1 MSLIKEGENKMRTIK
16 VLENT
21 SSETK
26 REFYVPVITDTTP
39 VRPENRPEKEIDL
52 YFWQMIERN
61 RRATEYSQNVA
72 KHKVR
77 PVSRLKLILSGLL
90 AGTCMICFSIGF
102 FWIGL
107 ISNF

>member
-1 MSLIKEGENKMRTIK
+1 MSLIKEGENKMSAIK

-21 SSETK
+21 SAETK

-39 VRPENRPEKEIDL
+39 VRPEKEIDL
-52 YFWQMIERN
+52 SFWQMIERN
-61 RRATEYSQNVA
+61 RRATEYSQSVA
-72 KHKVR
+72 KRKVR
-77 PVSRLKLILSGLL
+77 PVSRLKLILSGVL
-90 AGTCMICFSIGF
+90 AGTCIICFSIGF

>member
-1 MSLIKEGENKMRTIK
+1 MNLMIKEGENKMSAIK

-21 SSETK
+21 SAETK

-39 VRPENRPEKEIDL
+39 VRPEKEINL
-52 YFWQMIERN
+52 SFWQMIERN
-61 RRATEYSQNVA
+61 RRATEYSQSVA
-72 KHKVR
+72 KRKVR
-77 PVSRLKLILSGLL
+77 PVSRLKLILSGIL

>member
-1 MSLIKEGENKMRTIK
+1 MNLMIKEREENRMSAIK

-21 SSETK
+21 SAETK
-26 REFYVPVITDTTP
+26 REFYVPTITDTTS
-39 VRPENRPEKEIDL
+39 VRPEKEIDL

-61 RRATEYSQNVA
+61 RRAKEYSQNVQA
-72 KHKVR
+72 RRESKRICVKVKR
-77 PVSRLKLILSGLL
+77 ILSGIL

>member
-1 MSLIKEGENKMRTIK
+1 MSLIKEGENKMSAIK

-21 SSETK
+21 SAETK

-39 VRPENRPEKEIDL
+39 VRPEKEIDL
-52 YFWQMIERN
+52 SFWQMIERN
-61 RRATEYSQNVA
+61 RRATEYSQSVE
-72 KHKVR
+72 KRKVR
-77 PVSRLKLILSGLL
+77 PVSRLKLILSGIL
-90 AGTCMICFSIGF
+90 AGTCMICFSVGF

>member
-1 MSLIKEGENKMRTIK
+1 MSLIKEGENKMSAIK

-21 SSETK
+21 SAETK

-39 VRPENRPEKEIDL
+39 VRPEKEIDL
-52 YFWQMIERN
+52 SFWQSIERN
-61 RRATEYSQNVA
+61 RRAKEYSQSVA
-72 KHKVR
+72 KRKVR
-77 PVSRLKLILSGLL
+77 PVSRLKLILSGVL